1 VRIASGRLLTHADPP
16 RHAVA
21 KGGEGSGG
29 LVWSTPERF
38 GQGDSPRVGGNR
50 GGGTV
55 VRVICR
61 GQEGNRGGGV
71 RARDSRH
78 ALAAEAGAVYT
89 VPLIVYK
96 NIYIKIIRTY

>member
-1 VRIASGRLLTHADPP
+1 MVYTREVWAGGFAAGGRES
-16 RHAVA
+16 R
-21 KGGEGSGG
+21 
-29 LVWSTPERF
+29 R
-38 GQGDSPRVGGNR
+38 
-50 GGGTV
+50 GTV
-55 VRVICR
+55 VRVIRR